1 MSNLVSACIALLLG
15 LASPIFAKELP
26 ESHTFF
32 TDSVGIRASFTKLK
46 PLTNS
51 LGAKSQLTVYRGVA
65 RENPEPSPPPGTP
78 KANEVRTIIRFGQTF
93 YEKSLPVPAAKTRK
107 LLSLVKHPQ
116 SFSQWG
122 GAKPC
127 GGFHPDYAL
136 VWKTG
141 DQVVEMHLC
150 FTCKEIKVFNGQT
163 KVYCEI
169 EEDAYQGLKDWARSL
184 SFRPQNRNP

>member
-1 MSNLVSACIALLLG
+1 MSNLVSVCIALLLG

-26 ESHTFF
+26 EFHTFF
-32 TDSVGIRASFTKLK
+32 PESVEIRASFAKLK

-51 LGAKSQLTVYRGVA
+51 MGEKSELTVYRGVA
-65 RENPEPSPPPGTP
+65 RANLERPPTPVTP
-78 KANEVRTIIRFGQTF
+78 KANDVRTVIRLGETF
-93 YEKSLPVPAAKTRK
+93 FKKPMSLSAAKTRK
-107 LLSLVKHPQ
+107 PLSLVKNPQ

-122 GAKPC
+122 GAKAC

-141 DQVVEMHLC
+141 DLVVEMHLC

-163 KVYCEI
+163 EIYCEI
-169 EEDAYQGLKDWARSL
+169 EEVAYQGLKDWTRSL
-184 SFRPQNRNP
+184 SF

>member
-1 MSNLVSACIALLLG
+1 MSNLVSVCIALLLG

-26 ESHTFF
+26 EFHTFF
-32 TDSVGIRASFTKLK
+32 PESVEIRASFAKLK

-51 LGAKSQLTVYRGVA
+51 LVAKSQLTVYRGVA
-65 RENPEPSPPPGTP
+65 RENPEPSPPRGTP

-107 LLSLVKHPQ
+107 PLSLLKNPQ

-122 GAKPC
+122 GAKAC

-163 KVYCEI
+163 EIYCEI
-169 EEDAYQGLKDWARSL
+169 EEVAYQGLKDWIRSL
-184 SFRPQNRNP
+184 SF

>member
-1 MSNLVSACIALLLG
+1 MSNLVSVCIALLLG

-26 ESHTFF
+26 GFHTFF
-32 TDSVGIRASFTKLK
+32 PESVEIRASFAKLK

-51 LGAKSQLTVYRGVA
+51 LFAKSQLTVYRGVA
-65 RENPEPSPPPGTP
+65 RENPEPSPPRGTP

-122 GAKPC
+122 GAKAC

-163 KVYCEI
+163 EIYCEI
-169 EEDAYQGLKDWARSL
+169 EEVAYQGLKDWTRSL
-184 SFRPQNRNP
+184 SF